1 MINEKH
7 KIVPASYLVLI
18 KDNKILL
25 QRRFNTG
32 YEDGKYM
39 MVAGKVD
46 KGESFS
52 KCVIREASE
61 EIGITI
67 KSEDLKMAHL
77 MNRITKE
84 PKDNEWI
91 DAFIICKKWQ
101 GNIENKEPNKCDD
114 LKWFDVS
121 NLPENIILYIK
132 TALENIKN
140 NIIYSEFGW

>member
-1 MINEKH
+1 M
-7 KIVPASYLVLI
+7 
-18 KDNKILL
+18 
-25 QRRFNTG
+25 
-32 YEDGKYM
+32 
-39 MVAGKVD
+39 
-46 KGESFS
+46 
-52 KCVIREASE
+52 
-61 EIGITI
+61 
-67 KSEDLKMAHL
+67 
-77 MNRITKE
+77 
-84 PKDNEWI
+84 I

>member
-84 PKDNEWI
+84 PKDN
-91 DAFIICKKWQ
+91 DRCFYY
-101 GNIENKEPNKCDD
+101 
-114 LKWFDVS
+114 L
-121 NLPENIILYIK
+121 
-132 TALENIKN
+132 
-140 NIIYSEFGW
+140 